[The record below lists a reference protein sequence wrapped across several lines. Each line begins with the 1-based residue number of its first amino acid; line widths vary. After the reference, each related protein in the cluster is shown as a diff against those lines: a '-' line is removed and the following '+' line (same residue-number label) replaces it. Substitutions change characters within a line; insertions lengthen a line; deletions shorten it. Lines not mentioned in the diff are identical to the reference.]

1 MPFIA
6 APVASTLE
14 PKEKAMYLSVFIVYA
29 IILVFASPV
38 IWVAWW
44 LVADLAERATG
55 SYRRPLSVTTPQLR
69 RQAA

>member
-1 MPFIA
+1 
-6 APVASTLE
+6 
-14 PKEKAMYLSVFIVYA
+14 MYLSVFIVYA

-44 LVADLAERATG
+44 LVADLAQRATG
-55 SYRRPLSVTTPQLR
+55 SHRRLHSVTIPQSR